1 KKLCGNGLTG
11 LCHAVFETVLFVQS
25 LEGDPG
31 APALWFSRQVFSD
44 GGAAGDHKVPEAWNV
59 NA

>member
-1 KKLCGNGLTG
+1 MIE
-11 LCHAVFETVLFVQS
+11 V
-25 LEGDPG
+25 LEGDLG

-44 GGAAGDHKVPEAWNV
+44 GGAAGDHKVEAWNV